1 MIARRRAAIA
11 GLLVLLVGTAKTT
24 AAEPN
29 PAKSTKIVAVV
40 IDYGDGVQKHF
51 TAIEWKTGI
60 TVLDAMRTAKAHP
73 RGIRFEYQGDGAT
86 ALLTTIDDLKNE
98 GKGRNWIYRVNGKL
112 ADTSFGVR
120 ELAAGDSVL
129 WKFEAYR

>member
-1 MIARRRAAIA
+1 MNLLPRAAIA
-11 GLLVLLVGTAKTT
+11 SLLALFVGLTTTT
-24 AAEPN
+24 ADEPDA
-29 PAKSTKIVAVV
+29 AKNTKIVAVV

-51 TAIEWKTGI
+51 TAIEWKTGF
-60 TVLDAMRTAKAHP
+60 TVLDAMRAAKAHP
-73 RGIRFEYQGDGAT
+73 RGIRFEYQGDGAK

-120 ELAAGDSVL
+120 ELVAGDSVL
-129 WKFEAYR
+129 WKFEVYR